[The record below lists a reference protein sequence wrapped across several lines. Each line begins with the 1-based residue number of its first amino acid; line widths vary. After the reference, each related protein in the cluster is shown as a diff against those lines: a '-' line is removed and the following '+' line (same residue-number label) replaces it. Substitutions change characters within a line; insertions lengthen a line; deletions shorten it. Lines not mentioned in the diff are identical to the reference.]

1 LARVAQNYG
10 GEEAIGAAVARHPD
24 LIFSGTMTH
33 EQAQP
38 GDGYWGFTGIKG
50 KAEWAA
56 FTLPEEDCLTVPQ
69 IERWVSRIE
78 DKIARLTEDREFWTG
93 QLEKP
98 TVARA
103 EPAEPDRDLEKDSS
117 PIRTGPEVHAIM
129 DKLRSE
135 RAAKR
140 G

>member
-10 GEEAIGAAVARHPD
+10 GEEAIGAA
-24 LIFSGTMTH
+24 
-33 EQAQP
+33 